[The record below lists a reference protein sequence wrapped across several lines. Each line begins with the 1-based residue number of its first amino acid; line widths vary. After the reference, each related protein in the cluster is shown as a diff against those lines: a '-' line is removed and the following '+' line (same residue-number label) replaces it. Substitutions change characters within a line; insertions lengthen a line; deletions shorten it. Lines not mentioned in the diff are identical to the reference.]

1 MRRRFVHQPS
11 SKTTCFSAGG
21 SRSRFPSAGTLASWP
36 TLMLERLQLLNV
48 SRLGMLEIYTETMD
62 SSQITGDLTK
72 VSKVG
77 NVWGKSLIRKYFRK
91 GSSALGKEWLVDN
104 YVSFILMFSSELHLQ
119 SYALVSCKLWFWF
132 AIARSW
138 LSIYIYICIS
148 IDIKI
153 YINGGWDLNGGKQ
166 QEHAKMPQEWELPSL
181 IPGFESYGLEEA
193 HGIPWVFVVFC
204 SICCSTRHVFS
215 SNHLSLVSDWW
226 LSHFVSSR
234 YRCSHSHWCSFRD
247 VFIIYIICGD
257 V

>member
-138 LSIYIYICIS
+138 LSIYIYMYIYRYK
-148 IDIKI
+148 DIHKWRLGLERGETAGACKDATRMGAPVLDSGFWI
-153 YINGGWDLNGGKQ
+153 IRIRRSPWDPMGFCCFLQHLLFNATCFFF
-166 QEHAKMPQEWELPSL
+166 ESLVTCVRLVIVTFCL
-181 IPGFESYGLEEA
+181 IPL
-193 HGIPWVFVVFC
+193 
-204 SICCSTRHVFS
+204 
-215 SNHLSLVSDWW
+215 
-226 LSHFVSSR
+226 
-234 YRCSHSHWCSFRD
+234 
-247 VFIIYIICGD
+247 
-257 V
+257 